1 LHIVLFCDHFNQP
14 YSTESEIAQAQL
26 LSHEVKY
33 ILLYRKATQYP
44 NDTSMRASSNDED
57 DLLYKQQLWNASKN
71 VVLQV
76 EHETELQHV
85 S

>member
-1 LHIVLFCDHFNQP
+1 
-14 YSTESEIAQAQL
+14 
-26 LSHEVKY
+26 
-33 ILLYRKATQYP
+33 
-44 NDTSMRASSNDED
+44 MRASSNDED